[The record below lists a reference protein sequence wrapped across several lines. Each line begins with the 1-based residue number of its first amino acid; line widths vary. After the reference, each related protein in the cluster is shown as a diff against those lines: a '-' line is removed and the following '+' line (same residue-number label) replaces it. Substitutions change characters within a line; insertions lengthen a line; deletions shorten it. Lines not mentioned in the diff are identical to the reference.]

1 MVDEKQEKNMS
12 MEVNLHRVEV
22 QIGGRTLAFETGKLA
37 KQSNGAVVV
46 SQNDSQVL
54 VTACATSSSAARKT
68 ARFCSSRPELL

>member
-1 MVDEKQEKNMS
+1 MS

-46 SQNDSQVL
+46 FGVVGL
-54 VTACATSSSAARKT
+54 ILAAPRRQT
-68 ARFCSSRPELL
+68 RADDP